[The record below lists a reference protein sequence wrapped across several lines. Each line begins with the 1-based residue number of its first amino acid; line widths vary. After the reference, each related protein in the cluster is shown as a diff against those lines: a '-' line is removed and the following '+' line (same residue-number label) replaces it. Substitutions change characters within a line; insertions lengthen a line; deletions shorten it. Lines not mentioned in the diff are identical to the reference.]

1 MDRPG
6 VGVVVFY
13 LHSVG
18 AHRAPTLCSKV
29 NMDKLSK
36 LKANLRALESAV
48 VAFSGGVDSSFLLRV
63 ARDTLPKK
71 SLLAVTAVSDTYTKL
86 ELSQAKRFVRLLGV
100 RHKIIFTDELKDA
113 NFRKNP
119 VDRCYYCKKE
129 LFGRLKAIASHKRI
143 KNIIDASNKDDKKDY
158 RPGSMAKEEFGV
170 RSPLQES
177 QITKK
182 DIRRYSKRLGLETW
196 DFPSMACL
204 ASRVPYGTE
213 IKKDVL
219 EKIEAAEDIIKKA
232 GFRHVRVRYYNDI
245 ARIEVEKKEIK
256 KFLNCKSYDKILKKL
271 KSLGFIYITLDLEG
285 YRTGSLNESIKK

>member
-1 MDRPG
+1 
-6 VGVVVFY
+6 
-13 LHSVG
+13 
-18 AHRAPTLCSKV
+18 
-29 NMDKLSK
+29 MDKLGR
-36 LKANLRALESAV
+36 LKDNLRELGGAV

-71 SLLAVTAVSDTYTKL
+71 SLLAVTAVSDTYTKS
-86 ELSQAKRFVRLLGV
+86 ELSQAKRFARLLGV
-100 RHKIIFTDELKDA
+100 RHEIIFTDELKDA

-129 LFGRLKAIASHKRI
+129 LFGRLKHVASHNRI

-158 RPGSMAKEEFGV
+158 RPGSMAKEELGV

-232 GFRHVRVRYYNDI
+232 GFRQVRVRYYKDA
-245 ARIEVEKKEIK
+245 ARIELEKKEIK

-285 YRTGSLNESIKK
+285 YRTGSLNEGINEGKLKTKK